1 MLSIV
6 ETNWKD
12 HLGDKI
18 MIISAKIH
26 LLRGDFRQYKQ
37 SCKIF
42 TKIFEEYNVKISN
55 ISFDDAKRIKFC
67 TAEFVTMFDYSNGI
81 IAVKKKA
88 LELGFDWE
96 IVKMEVVESNAHL
109 MLPIIN
115 NLKYKME
122 SYEK

>member
-1 MLSIV
+1 MKV
-6 ETNWKD
+6 T
-12 HLGDKI
+12 
-18 MIISAKIH
+18 AKIH
-26 LLRGDFRQYKQ
+26 LLRGDFRQYKK
-37 SCKIF
+37 SSNIF
-42 TKIFEEYNVKISN
+42 TNIFEEYNVKISN